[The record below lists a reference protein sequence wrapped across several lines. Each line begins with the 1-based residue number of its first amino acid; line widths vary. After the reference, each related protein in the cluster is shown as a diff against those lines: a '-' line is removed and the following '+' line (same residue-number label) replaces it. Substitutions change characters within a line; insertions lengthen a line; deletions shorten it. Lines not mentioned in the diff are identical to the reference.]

1 MNLNVQCQLKCEER
15 QTFIKNAPL
24 ILCFLNEYN
33 GPESGLGRNLNF
45 LSGFWLF
52 HYIWREHHVASTGLR
67 LLFLGTYQR
76 ANSHCSAYVKLSI
89 KLSSSHRSDS
99 PSDHGTE

>member
-1 MNLNVQCQLKCEER
+1 
-15 QTFIKNAPL
+15 
-24 ILCFLNEYN
+24 
-33 GPESGLGRNLNF
+33 
-45 LSGFWLF
+45 
-52 HYIWREHHVASTGLR
+52 VASTGLR